1 MPNELFFSYI
11 IARTSQIQ
19 WYDDDV
25 CFVLDQQL
33 GFYSVIHWNNSLWLD
48 MTLHLDTLLRFRV
61 NKSLLLLHKTM
72 CLAEKQQL
80 PILLSLV
87 WLDRSPNPW
96 STTFMAST
104 LNHYTTDAVFQ

>member
-11 IARTSQIQ
+11 MARTSQIQ

-33 GFYSVIHWNNSLWLD
+33 GFYSVIHWNNSLWVD
-48 MTLHLDTLLRFRV
+48 MTLHWDTLFRFRA

-72 CLAEKQQL
+72 CLA
-80 PILLSLV
+80 
-87 WLDRSPNPW
+87 
-96 STTFMAST
+96 TTNFIVFGLTRPQPEPMIYHIQGEHT
-104 LNHYTTDAVFQ
+104 NHYTTDAVFQ